1 MALSVNV
8 TASMPP
14 EMVEKID
21 QVRGDMSR
29 SEYIRRCIRSDYEE
43 QLTIEQ
49 SDGFATE
56 GMQV

>member
-14 EMVEKID
+14 EMVQKID
-21 QVRGDMSR
+21 QERNGMSR

-43 QLTIEQ
+43 QLTVEE
-49 SDGFATE
+49 SDGFATDSVE
-56 GMQV
+56 A